1 MAGIPASGKMLI
13 NQFILFTFLE
23 ILKMLIN
30 QCVLF
35 ALFCRVS
42 RRPGFQRKPK
52 FYPAFFFK
60 NFNFLFK
67 SEMATVQNQQIT
79 SNNET
84 FTQGV
89 YNGFKIII
97 RNSDGYINASDVVK
111 QINNRENTTKQIK
124 TLFKSVQY
132 QDFENRLKT
141 ILPGKILKYNLINNV
156 NNNLRGSY
164 VHPKLINFVCFWC
177 SPSYALLVSEIMD
190 SINEQNTTEMNKRIK
205 DLQDKNN
212 ELKTQIV
219 QDIGDQRENS
229 KYIFIDKVDES
240 TFKIVYD
247 QKKKNKQHYK
257 TFEVLASANV
267 AKNTELKKYYIDKHK
282 RTFNLSNLDKVIK
295 IISANQTH

>member
-1 MAGIPASGKMLI
+1 
-13 NQFILFTFLE
+13 
-23 ILKMLIN
+23 
-30 QCVLF
+30 
-35 ALFCRVS
+35 
-42 RRPGFQRKPK
+42 
-52 FYPAFFFK
+52 
-60 NFNFLFK
+60 
-67 SEMATVQNQQIT
+67 MATVQNQQIT

-84 FTQGV
+84 FTQSV

-97 RNSDGYINASDVVK
+97 RNSDGYINASNVVK
-111 QINNRENTTKQIK
+111 QINDRENTAKQIK

-132 QDFENRLKT
+132 QDFENRLRNILSGK
-141 ILPGKILKYNLINNV
+141 ILPGKNLKYNLNEV
-156 NNNLRGSY
+156 SKQLRGSY
-164 VHPKLINFVCFWC
+164 VHPKLINFICFWC

-229 KYIFIDKVDES
+229 KYIFIDKVDEN

-282 RTFNLSNLDKVIK
+282 RTFNLSNLDKVIE
-295 IISANQTH
+295 IISANHLH